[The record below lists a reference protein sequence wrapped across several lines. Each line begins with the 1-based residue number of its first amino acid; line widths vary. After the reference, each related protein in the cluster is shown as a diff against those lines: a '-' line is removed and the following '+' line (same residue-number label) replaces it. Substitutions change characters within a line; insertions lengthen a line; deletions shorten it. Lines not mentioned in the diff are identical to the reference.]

1 MPLDCTSASAEG
13 LDFRPAP
20 FRPDR
25 LPGSLRGMREDRAQ
39 AKLRKTVAR
48 MEAVRELLRRIHAD
62 VPASPREEAMLLG
75 EAEPDVATE
84 VRSVIECVLA
94 DQIEPAI
101 QALAGAADY
110 RPKGKG

>member
-1 MPLDCTSASAEG
+1 MPLDCTSARAEG
-13 LDFRPAP
+13 LDFGPVRFQPGG
-20 FRPDR
+20 
-25 LPGSLRGMREDRAQ
+25 LPGSLRGMREEKAQ

-48 MEAVRELLRRIHAD
+48 MEAVRDLLRRIYEN
-62 VPASPREEAMLLG
+62 VPASPREEVMLLG

-94 DQIEPAI
+94 DRIEPAI
-101 QALAGAADY
+101 QALAEAAAY